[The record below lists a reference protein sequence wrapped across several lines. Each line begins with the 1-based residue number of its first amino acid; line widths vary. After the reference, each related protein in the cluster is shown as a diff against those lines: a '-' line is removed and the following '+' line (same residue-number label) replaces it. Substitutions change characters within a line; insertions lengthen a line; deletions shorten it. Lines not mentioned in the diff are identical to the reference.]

1 MQRDSRDPQTSVRV
15 DADAPRTHAPR
26 THYLL
31 TYAILA
37 VGVASFALMQSMTVP
52 VLPRIEEQFGSSQ
65 STTTWVLTAY
75 LLSASVFTPIIG
87 RLGDTYGKHRMM
99 VFSLLCLSL
108 GSLVAALAPTIG
120 VLIGARV
127 IMGVGGGVLPLA
139 FGIVRDE
146 FPAAR
151 VGGAVSLVSS
161 LMAVGFGA
169 GIVIAGPI
177 VNTFGYAW
185 LFWLPFIVT
194 SIAAAGAWR
203 FIPESPVK
211 TPGRIPVLPAL
222 LLAGWLV
229 ALLLGLSQ
237 APQLGWTSPA
247 VIGLVFLAVVLAATW
262 VRVEHRIAVPLIDM
276 KMMRL
281 RGVWTTNLVAL
292 LVGFG
297 MYAAFGFLPQLLQTP
312 ESTGYGLG
320 STVTASGLLI
330 LPMAVATFI
339 CGLVAAPLAVQFG
352 AKRVVVSGCVMASA
366 GLALLAGFHGSR
378 IALLGINGLI
388 GFGIGLA
395 FSSLAALIIAAVPA
409 EQTGVASGMNA
420 NIRTIGGSI
429 GSAVMSTIVTSQTDS
444 TGLPLESGYVIGFS
458 VLAAM
463 MLIAASAG
471 LLIPG
476 LTERR
481 PSRRVVAEPATA

>member
-1 MQRDSRDPQTSVRV
+1 MQRAPDVSRTP
-15 DADAPRTHAPR
+15 APEARR
-26 THYLL
+26 SHYLL
-31 TYAILA
+31 TYAIIA
-37 VGVASFALMQSMTVP
+37 VAVASFALMQSMTVP
-52 VLPRIEEQFGSSQ
+52 VLPRIESELGTDQ
-65 STTTWVLTAY
+65 STVTWVLTAY

-87 RLGDTYGKHRMM
+87 RLGDAYGKERML
-99 VFSLLCLSL
+99 VVSLLCLSL
-108 GSLVAALAPTIG
+108 GSMVAALAPTIG

-127 IMGVGGGVLPLA
+127 ICGVGGGVLPLA

-146 FPAAR
+146 FPAHR
-151 VGGAVSLVSS
+151 VSGAVSLVSS

-177 VNTFGYAW
+177 VSALGYRW

-194 SIAAAGAWR
+194 AVAAVAARR
-203 FIPESPVK
+203 FVPASPVT
-211 TPGRIPVLPAL
+211 TPGRIPLIPAV

-237 APQLGWTSPA
+237 APHWGWTS
-247 VIGLVFLAVVLAATW
+247 VRFLGLVALALVLAAAW
-262 VRVEHRIAVPLIDM
+262 VGVEQRVAVPLIDM
-276 KMMRL
+276 QMMRL

-292 LVGFG
+292 VVGFG

-312 ESTGYGLG
+312 DSTGYGLG
-320 STVTASGLLI
+320 SSVTESGLLI
-330 LPMAVATFI
+330 LPMAVATFV
-339 CGLVAAPLAVQFG
+339 CGLISAPLAVRCG
-352 AKRVVVSGCVMASA
+352 AKRVVVSGC
-366 GLALLAGFHGSR
+366 LLAATGMILLSGFHESR
-378 IALLGINGLI
+378 PALLGINGLM

-409 EQTGVASGMNA
+409 GQTGVASGMNA

-429 GSAVMSTIVTSQTDS
+429 GSAVMSTIVTSHVDA
-444 TGLPLESGYVIGFS
+444 TGLPLESGYVTGFG

-463 MLIAASAG
+463 MVVAALAG

-476 LTERR
+476 ATQRR
-481 PSRRVVAEPATA
+481 ASARLVAEPVAA

>member
-1 MQRDSRDPQTSVRV
+1 MQPAAGDVHVSTAGTSG
-15 DADAPRTHAPR
+15 PR

-52 VLPRIEEQFGSSQ
+52 VLPRIEEQFGSNQ

-75 LLSASVFTPIIG
+75 LLSASVFTPIMG
-87 RLGDTYGKHRMM
+87 RLGDAYGKERML

-127 IMGVGGGVLPLA
+127 IMGVGGGVLPLS

-146 FPAAR
+146 FPAHR
-151 VGGAVSLVSS
+151 VAGAVSLVSS

-177 VNTFGYAW
+177 VDALGYHW

-194 SIAAAGAWR
+194 AAAAFGAWK
-203 FIPESPVK
+203 FVPESPVK
-211 TPGRIPVLPAL
+211 TPARLPVLPAF

-229 ALLLGLSQ
+229 ALLIGLSQ
-237 APQLGWTSPA
+237 APQWGWTSPS
-247 VIGLVFLAVVLAATW
+247 VLALVAVALVVAAVW
-262 VRVEHRIAVPLIDM
+262 IRVEQRIAVPLIDM
-276 KMMRL
+276 RMMRL

-312 ESTGYGLG
+312 EATGYGLG
-320 STVTASGLLI
+320 STVTESGLLI
-330 LPMAVATFI
+330 LPMAASTFI
-339 CGLVAAPLAVQFG
+339 CGLIAAPLAVRFG
-352 AKRVVVSGCVMASA
+352 AKSVVVAGCVMAAA
-366 GLALLAGFHGSR
+366 GMTLLAGFHNAPT
-378 IALLGINGLI
+378 ALLGINALM

-420 NIRTIGGSI
+420 NIRTIGGAI
-429 GSAVMSTIVTSQTDS
+429 GSAVMSTIVTARTDAS
-444 TGLPLESGYVIGFS
+444 GLPLEAGYVIGFS

-463 MLIAASAG
+463 MLVAAAAG

-476 LTERR
+476 LVDRR
-481 PSRRVVAEPATA
+481 GSRAVAPEPSPA